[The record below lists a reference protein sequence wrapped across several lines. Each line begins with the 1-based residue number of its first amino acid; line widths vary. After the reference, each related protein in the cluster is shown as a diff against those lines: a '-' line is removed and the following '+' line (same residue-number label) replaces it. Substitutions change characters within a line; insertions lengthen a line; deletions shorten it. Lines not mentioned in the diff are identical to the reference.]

1 MYKKF
6 VMSIAAMAALTLVS
20 CSSDDLD
27 SFSDNSSKNEAIS
40 FDGYLGRSAV
50 AVNGTRGSEET
61 KETLKTKGFGV
72 FGNYKADAGQ
82 TSDANF
88 FKNQKVTYSGTK
100 WTYTPLK
107 YWPTNG
113 KIDFLAYAPHKEGQ
127 ELKANTTTFDFTVA
141 DKAANQID
149 LLWANATGQIKD
161 NFEGTTKEK
170 VKFLFKHALSRL
182 GYTVKLSGNYSP
194 DNATFT
200 LKKITLAGSP
210 DETTKAFYIKG
221 TIDLAKTDTKE
232 NLSKTNDAKGL
243 WTAVTSAE
251 NKQNFTWFEG
261 SYKVESSDPKHPTK
275 LDPTTS
281 KDKDYSDKD
290 YLFVIP
296 QDFSQTKTEGH
307 DVDELYV
314 IVEYDVAYTSGTP
327 TTTITNKVYKKLP
340 IKFEQGKAYKLNL
353 TIGLPI
359 EFDIDV
365 ENVAGV
371 EDWDPKDG
379 TPTDIDSWDDI
390 SRK

>member
-6 VMSIAAMAALTLVS
+6 VMGIAAMAALTLVS

-88 FKNQKVTYSGTK
+88 FNNQKVTYSGTK

-170 VKFLFKHALSRL
+170 VKFHFYHALSRL

-200 LKKITLAGSP
+200 LKKITLAGSST
-210 DETTKAFYIKG
+210 DATKGAFYTSG
-221 TIDLAKTDTKE
+221 TIDLSKPTKDA
-232 NLSKTNDAKGL
+232 NLWSGQTGRQHFD
-243 WTAVTSAE
+243 
-251 NKQNFTWFEG
+251 WFSG
-261 SYKVESSDPKHPTK
+261 DYKVISSTASHPDEANK
-275 LDPTTS
+275 A
-281 KDKDYSDKD
+281 KD

-296 QDFSQTKTEGH
+296 QDFSEKIGEPEHQTENPDK
-307 DVDELYV
+307 LYV
-314 IVEYDVAYTSGTP
+314 IVEYDVTYKSGTP
-327 TTTITNKVYKKLP
+327 ATTITNKVYKKLP
-340 IKFEQGKAYKLNL
+340 IKFEQGRAYMLNL

-359 EFDIDV
+359 EFDVDV
-365 ENVAGV
+365 ESVNSVEPWEEVNGV
-371 EDWDPKDG
+371 PG
-379 TPTDIDSWDDI
+379 NIDSWDDI

>member
-1 MYKKF
+1 MDKKF
-6 VMSIAAMAALTLVS
+6 VMGIAAMAALTLVS

-50 AVNGTRGSEET
+50 AVNGTRGSVET
-61 KETLKTKGFGV
+61 KETLKNEGFGV
-72 FGNYKADAGQ
+72 FGNYIADAGQ

-141 DKAANQID
+141 DKAADQID
-149 LLWANATGQIKD
+149 LLWANATGQIKT
-161 NFEGTTKEK
+161 NFAGTTKEK

-182 GYTVKLSGNYSP
+182 GYTVKLSGNYSSS
-194 DNATFT
+194 DATFT
-200 LKKITLAGSP
+200 LKKIALAGSP
-210 DETTKAFYIKG
+210 DGTTEAFYKKG
-221 TIDLAKTDTKE
+221 TIDLSKTGSKVD
-232 NLSKTNDAKGL
+232 LSKTNTTTGL
-243 WTAVTSAE
+243 WTAATDN
-251 NKQNFTWFEG
+251 NKQNFTWFDG
-261 SYKVESSDPKHPTK
+261 TYIVKNSDPKHPTN
-275 LDPTTS
+275 S
-281 KDKDYSDKD
+281 ADKDYSGKD

-296 QDFSQTKTEGH
+296 QNFSEKIEEAGQQKENP
-307 DVDELYV
+307 DKLYV
-314 IVEYDVAYTSGTP
+314 IVEYDVTYASTN
-327 TTTITNKVYKKLP
+327 TTITNKVYKKLP
-340 IKFEQGKAYKLNL
+340 IKFEQGRAYMLNL

-365 ENVAGV
+365 ENVSGV
-371 EDWDPKDG
+371 EDWEEVNGVPG
-379 TPTDIDSWDDI
+379 NIDSWDDI
-390 SRK
+390 NRKK